1 MKKLWVALVAM
12 FFLAGCSASNMAQ
25 LETNDAGQTKTVLH
39 SNNATLSGRLAVKDI
54 LTGRAG
60 DMMKAQATLENR
72 WKFRLD
78 FQYKFKWF
86 DKEGFELAPEAAP
99 WQQLVL
105 DGRTQANVKALA
117 PDPRAVRFEIWV
129 QD

>member
-1 MKKLWVALVAM
+1 MRKLGWVLVLLTL
-12 FFLAGCSASNMAQ
+12 LAGCSATNMAQ
-25 LETNDAGQTKTVLH
+25 QETHDGKVQTVLH
-39 SNNATLSGRLAVKDI
+39 SNNSMLSSRLKASDI
-54 LTGRAG
+54 ISGKAG
-60 DMMKAQATLENR
+60 DLLRGQATLENR

-86 DKEGFELAPEAAP
+86 DAQGFELAPEGAP
-99 WQQLVL
+99 WRQLVM
-105 DGRTQANVKALA
+105 DGRSQANVQAVA